1 MGLIA
6 DGSAARCE
14 KVGHDAGPII
24 DDGEEQ
30 HREVILNSSDD
41 TDGAM
46 NGLQGGIVL
55 EWPLTPGNHAERPA
69 RALFECRHARQHE
82 QTRTIIMVPHV
93 RLSPAPIQD
102 FVVVLSLIS
111 E

>member
-6 DGSAARCE
+6 DGGAARCE

-30 HREVILNSSDD
+30 HRDAISNSSDD

-46 NGLQGGIVL
+46 DGLQGGIVL
-55 EWPLTPGNHAERPA
+55 
-69 RALFECRHARQHE
+69 
-82 QTRTIIMVPHV
+82 
-93 RLSPAPIQD
+93 LS
-102 FVVVLSLIS
+102 
-111 E
+111 